1 MLVQNVIETT
11 KNRAKDQVSRM
22 MEVVKMIG
30 EIMETKS
37 VEGEVVLA
45 QAPTGAAMMVAKMSE
60 MAAKN
65 GLKVGVTKGVGG
77 FQLPSGFC
85 PSSFT
90 GHVGCNHTFS
100 LTAIQWPGMTHSYSD
115 SSNQLSKNT
124 RVVSLDLYLEGE
136 KVQVTNVSQGIIVTV
151 PRTLEDLPGE

>member
-1 MLVQNVIETT
+1 MEILLSREAMLVQNVIETT

-90 GHVGCNHTFS
+90 GH
-100 LTAIQWPGMTHSYSD
+100 SYSD